1 MMSKGPLER
10 PADLQSPLPFQFLIC
25 VAGMLLVLFEASLSQ
40 WAVFYT
46 SVPLI
51 SLSFIFYLRMINPAM
66 LPLMAVFLMGILS
79 EIVCADP
86 LGVKTTAMLLI
97 AVITTSRSQQLT
109 HSDFLEVWASFSTMC
124 LLVSAFRLVVYLG
137 FFFNVP
143 DLAAIANQTG
153 MTILLF
159 PVVYVV
165 LVSVSNSAQ
174 RLFGFQ
180 R

>member
-1 MMSKGPLER
+1 
-10 PADLQSPLPFQFLIC
+10 
-25 VAGMLLVLFEASLSQ
+25 
-40 WAVFYT
+40 
-46 SVPLI
+46 
-51 SLSFIFYLRMINPAM
+51 
-66 LPLMAVFLMGILS
+66 
-79 EIVCADP
+79 
-86 LGVKTTAMLLI
+86 
-97 AVITTSRSQQLT
+97 
-109 HSDFLEVWASFSTMC
+109 
-124 LLVSAFRLVVYLG
+124 LVVYLG

>member
-1 MMSKGPLER
+1 
-10 PADLQSPLPFQFLIC
+10 
-25 VAGMLLVLFEASLSQ
+25 
-40 WAVFYT
+40 
-46 SVPLI
+46 
-51 SLSFIFYLRMINPAM
+51 
-66 LPLMAVFLMGILS
+66 
-79 EIVCADP
+79 
-86 LGVKTTAMLLI
+86 
-97 AVITTSRSQQLT
+97 LT

-165 LVSVSNSAQ
+165 LVSVSNSVK